1 MDYIAYITKSN
12 GTETTHKFSSKY
24 DAVDAVH
31 MVANNII
38 KSAYGENASIKNIVV
53 DNSGQTKEQRV
64 LSLRREGKSMA
75 EITRETGVSYYQQRK
90 ILEWIRNA

>member
-1 MDYIAYITKSN
+1 MDYIAYIKKSD
-12 GTETTHKFSSKY
+12 GTETIHKFSTKY
-24 DAVDAVH
+24 DAVDSVQI
-31 MVANNII
+31 VADSII
-38 KSAYGENASIKNIVV
+38 KIAYGENASIETIVV

-75 EITRETGVSYYQQRK
+75 EIMRETGINYYQQRK